1 MTREEII
8 EYIDMFHIHGDI
20 KSEEMADDLAQP
32 HWIPVSRRRPHEEGI
47 YIVTDSAGGVK
58 TVDTDK
64 YICCDDGEWVWMYSQ
79 NVIAW
84 MYLPEP
90 YWGGEQNETD

>member
-1 MTREEII
+1 M
-8 EYIDMFHIHGDI
+8 
-20 KSEEMADDLAQP
+20 KAAQP
-32 HWIPVSRRRPHEEGI
+32 HWIPVTERLPHEEGI

-58 TVDTDK
+58 TVDTDE

-84 MYLPEP
+84 MDIPQPEP
-90 YWGGEQNETD
+90 YKEGQE